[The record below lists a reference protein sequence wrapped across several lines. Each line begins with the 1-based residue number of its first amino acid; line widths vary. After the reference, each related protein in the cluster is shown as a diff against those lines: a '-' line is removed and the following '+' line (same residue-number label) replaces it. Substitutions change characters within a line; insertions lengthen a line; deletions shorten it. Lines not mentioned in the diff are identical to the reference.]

1 MPALAALCLILAVL
15 IGERA
20 LARPRRLT
28 AATSGAHGLVQLQVG
43 ALLIGAMTAAAVTL
57 ILAHG
62 WAVIAALAGWLAGGV
77 ALLWLAQRRPAH
89 RPVRIGVLLAILTL
103 LHLGVALLA
112 ADVRGWLAWGL
123 GFALGF
129 ALGLPAFLALA
140 QRMDDR
146 ELPDCMRP
154 LPARLLLAGVLAL
167 ALGSLVSW

>member
-20 LARPRRLT
+20 LARSRRLPV
-28 AATSGAHGLVQLQVG
+28 ATPGAHGLVHLQVG
-43 ALLIGAMTAAAVTL
+43 ALLIGALAAAAVTL
-57 ILAHG
+57 IFPHA
-62 WAVIAALAGWLAGGV
+62 WAVIAALTGWLVGST
-77 ALLWLAQRRPAH
+77 ALLWLTQRRPAQ
-89 RPVRIGVLLAILTL
+89 RPVRIGVLLTILTL
-103 LHLGVALLA
+103 LQLGVALLA
-112 ADVRGWLAWGL
+112 TGVRGWLAWGL
-123 GFALGF
+123 GLALGF

-154 LPARLLLAGVLAL
+154 LPARLLLASVLAL